1 MKYLLSKKL
10 LLTASFLLIF
20 SFACTDLDEELPSD
34 LTSLQSEEEFISA
47 LGEAYT
53 ILGGWGN
60 HGGLVALHEVSSDE
74 AAIPVKGQ
82 DWTDGFIWVQAHQHT
97 TLPDHGPT
105 NGSWN
110 FLFSGVNATSRLIF
124 QFETIKGEGGVDPDL
139 ADSFIAEMKVLRA
152 FYYFWLLDTFGNV
165 PIIENFEEITGS
177 PANNPDFQAGRQEVF
192 NFIEQEVLNNINLIS
207 DDPQASYGRMHK
219 FAAHF
224 LLAKLYLNAEVYTG
238 TARWADAEAQLD
250 EIINS
255 GLFSL
260 EQHYN
265 AIFATD
271 NSGSSETIFAVPFDE
286 VFLPGFNHHQM
297 TLHYDQQAQFDFQD
311 QPWNGYTT
319 LAEFYRSFE
328 DGDVRKERF
337 FVGQQFS
344 LSGEPLVDNAG
355 GGLPVDFTVDIPAL
369 VMDDPAQYP
378 TYRIAGPRFGK
389 FEYEIGATPNLN
401 NDFPVFRY
409 SDVILMK
416 AEAQFRQNGGGQMYL
431 DMIRNRAGVGS
442 IPINDENLLAERGRE
457 LYFENWR
464 RQDLIRFDAFNDAW
478 WEKEESAE
486 FRNVFPIPQDQI
498 DANPNLT
505 QNPGWDAL

>member
-1 MKYLLSKKL
+1 MKKLLSKKL
-10 LLTASFLLIF
+10 LLAGSFLLVI
-20 SFACTDLDEELPSD
+20 SFGCTDLNEELPSD
-34 LTSLQSEEEFISA
+34 ITSLQSEEEFVSA

-53 ILGGWGN
+53 ILDAYQN
-60 HGGLVALHEVSSDE
+60 HGGLFSLHEVASDE

-82 DWTDGFIWVQAHQHT
+82 DWLDGFVWVDAHTHT
-97 TLPDHGPT
+97 IEPDHGPT
-105 NGSWN
+105 NGAWN
-110 FLFSGVNATSRLIF
+110 FLFEGVNATSRLIL
-124 QFETIKGEGGVDPDL
+124 QFETLVEEGSVDADL
-139 ADSFIAEMKVLRA
+139 ANQFIAEMKVLRG

-165 PIIENFEEITGS
+165 PIIENFDEVGPT
-177 PANNPDFQAGRQEVF
+177 PANNTNFQAGRTEVF
-192 NFIEQEVLNNINLIS
+192 NFIESQVLNNLDLIS
-207 DDPQASYGRMHK
+207 DDPSGSYGRMHK
-219 FAAHF
+219 YAAHF

-238 TARWADAEAQLD
+238 TARWADADAQLD

-255 GLFSL
+255 NLFSL
-260 EQHYN
+260 EQNYN

-271 NSGSSETIFAVPFDE
+271 NSGSSETIFAIPYDE
-286 VFLPGFNHHQM
+286 VFLTGFNMHHM
-297 TLHYDQQAQFDFQD
+297 SLHYEQQKQFDFQD

-337 FVGQQFS
+337 FVGQQYD
-344 LSGEPLVDNAG
+344 LNGEPLVDAAG
-355 GGLPVDFTVDIPAL
+355 GGLNVDFTVDIPAVL
-369 VMDDPAQYP
+369 MSDPAEYP

-416 AEAQFRQNGGGQMYL
+416 AETQFRMNGGGQMYL
-431 DMIRNRAGVGS
+431 DMIRNRAGVDP
-442 IPINDENLLAERGRE
+442 IPINLENLLAERGRE
-457 LYFENWR
+457 LYTENWR
-464 RQDLIRFDAFNDAW
+464 RQDLIRFGQYNEPW
-478 WEKEESAE
+478 WEKEESE
-486 FRNVFPIPQDQI
+486 PFRQVFPIPQDQI